1 MNQINPF
8 YIILLFV
15 AIIVFLFVKISN
27 FEDKLNDAKNSYQ
40 ENKKIA
46 IELKEYKDTFKKAK
60 SSFKKEIANKYW
72 IKQNNI
78 KLIYISNGV
87 KIEAK
92 KLKLEILNRLVSRI
106 FNGIYKIKSFN
117 IETKDN
123 KTASFEM
130 SLQW

>member
-87 KIEAK
+87 KIKAK